1 MAKQKESEETSMVQ
15 APVKSQ
21 KVMVSKIAY
30 CVGFN
35 KHLVPGE
42 VMPELTAQEQ
52 EQIKK
57 MFGSLTDIQEE
68 KK

>member
-1 MAKQKESEETSMVQ
+1 MAKEKETSMVQ
-15 APVKSQ
+15 APSKSE

-35 KHLVPGE
+35 KHLVPNE
-42 VMPELTAQEQ
+42 VMPELDDKEL

-57 MFGSLTDIQEE
+57 MFGSLDAVQEE